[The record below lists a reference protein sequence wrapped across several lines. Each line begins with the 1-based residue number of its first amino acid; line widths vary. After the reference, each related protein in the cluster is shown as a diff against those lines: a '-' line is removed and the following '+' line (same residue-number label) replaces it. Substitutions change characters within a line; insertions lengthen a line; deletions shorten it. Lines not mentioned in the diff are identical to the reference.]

1 MLLSAIMKRYAFA
14 GASSRAV
21 GMYAK
26 PIHQKFASSARAVGV
41 FDVNQTRAKLLSNA
55 CGGPPVYAD
64 FDAMVRDVR
73 PDCVIV
79 TTVDRYH
86 HEFIIRALE
95 AGCDVITE
103 KPMTIDA
110 EKCRAVL
117 AAEQRTGKCITVTF
131 NYRFQPYTT
140 RIKQLVHD
148 GAIGDVLSV
157 DFEWLLDRSHGAD
170 YFRRWHRRM
179 ANSGGLLVHKST
191 HHFDLI
197 NWWIDDEPA
206 RVSAFGERRF
216 YGPTRAERGERCST
230 CSYTRTCEFFK
241 DFAHDPQLRPLYFEA
256 EHEDG
261 YWRDGCVFSDEIDI
275 YDTMS
280 ASVRYRRGAL
290 LSYSLN
296 AHCAYEGWRA
306 AINGTKGRM
315 ELLEIESGPG
325 TNTDTL
331 EVVLTYPGGKW
342 PSFYGSKGSSEPR
355 RIVDRV
361 PVSKGGHGGGDD
373 RLLQRLFS
381 GTDIPDPLGHM
392 AGSRAGAL
400 SILIGIAA
408 NTSIAQ
414 GSVVTID
421 DLLRG

>member
-1 MLLSAIMKRYAFA
+1 MKRYAFA
-14 GASSRAV
+14 GASGRAV
-21 GMYAK
+21 GMYAR
-26 PIHQKFASSARAVGV
+26 PIAEKFSSTAQVVGV
-41 FDVNQTRAKLLSNA
+41 YDVNQTRARLLSNVA
-55 CGGPPVYAD
+55 GNPPVYAD
-64 FDAMVRDVR
+64 FDAMLRDTK

-79 TTVDRYH
+79 TTVDRFH
-86 HEFIIRALE
+86 HEFIIRSLE

-103 KPMTIDA
+103 KPMTIDD

-117 AAEQRTGKCITVTF
+117 DAERRTGKTITVTF
-131 NYRFQPYTT
+131 NYRFQPYVT
-140 RIKQLVHD
+140 RAKELIRA

-179 ANSGGLLVHKST
+179 ENCGGLLVHKST

-197 NWWIDDEPA
+197 NWWIEDEPA
-206 RVSAFGERRF
+206 MVSAFGERRF

-230 CSYTRTCEFFK
+230 CSYTKTCEFFK
-241 DFAHDPQLRPLYFEA
+241 DYAHDPNYKAFYFDA

-261 YWRDGCVFSDEIDI
+261 YWRDGCVFSDDINI

-280 ASVRYRRGAL
+280 ASVRYGRGIL

-306 AINGTKGRM
+306 AINGTRGRM
-315 ELLEIESGPG
+315 ELLEIESGPDA
-325 TNTDTL
+325 NPDAMNI
-331 EVVLTYPGGKW
+331 VLAYPNG
-342 PSFYGSKGSSEPR
+342 E
-355 RIVDRV
+355 RV
-361 PVSKGGHGGGDD
+361 THAVPASAGGHGGGDE

-381 GTDIPDPLGHM
+381 GETILDPLGHM
-392 AGSRAGAL
+392 AGSRAGAM

-408 NTSIAQ
+408 NQSIASQ
-414 GSVVTID
+414 RVIRIA
-421 DLLRG
+421 DLLG